1 MVDAFQ
7 VVHNEVNDMATKTKE
22 RRTSGGKSTRSA
34 LIWTR
39 AAERLWQARARGGI
53 YWLVGDGIGRWSA
66 QWRPAG
72 GKVEYLGLGLAEGL
86 AKATADR
93 HLIEI
98 QAGDI
103 LAIAGGEDMNRK
115 ELRGQFHGW
124 KQRRF

>member
-1 MVDAFQ
+1 MVDVQQ
-7 VVHNEVNDMATKTKE
+7 VVNNEVTDMATKLKE
-22 RRTSGGKSTRSA
+22 RRQSGCKSTRSS
-34 LIWTR
+34 LVWTR
-39 AAERLWQARARGGI
+39 SAERLWQARARGGI

-72 GKVEYLGLGLAEGL
+72 GKVEYLGLGLAEAL

-103 LAIAGGEDMNRK
+103 LATAGGEDLNRK
-115 ELRGQFHGW
+115 DLRGQFHGW